1 MIIDY
6 DTRNCPFCCQ
16 GIIGK
21 WQTNDSLP
29 IGEKITTIDRFSSD
43 SRTKI
48 FSALKKRYGG
58 RYLLPIVLSIDERE
72 AKTFGEAI
80 ERRRSFII
88 LSVLDCFHLKAFF
101 KHQKDLI

>member
-1 MIIDY
+1 MIIEY

-16 GIIGK
+16 ATIGK
-21 WQTNDSLP
+21 WLANCSLP
-29 IGEKITTIDRFSSD
+29 IGEKIISIDRFSSD

-58 RYLLPIVLSIDERE
+58 RYLLPIILSIDKRE
-72 AKTFGEAI
+72 ARTFGEAV
-80 ERRRSFII
+80 ERRKSYMI

-101 KHQKDLI
+101 KHQKNLI